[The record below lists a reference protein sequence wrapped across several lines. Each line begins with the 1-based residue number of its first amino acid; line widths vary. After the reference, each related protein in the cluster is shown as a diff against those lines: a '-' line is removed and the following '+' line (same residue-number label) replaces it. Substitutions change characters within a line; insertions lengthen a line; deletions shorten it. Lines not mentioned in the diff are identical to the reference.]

1 MFGAVKTTHYIC
13 RLAQNV
19 FNLSSVKYFSWH
31 PVETIID
38 SMCCVLSD
46 KNLTASHLSRSNS
59 RPECR
64 EIPRK
69 SWLFSLTEKVC
80 DGGKFFAGVT
90 SRGISV
96 RCPWLKIWCSE
107 ISMFFFLCVCVCLL
121 TCFSPKQLY
130 NICQNRIVNCDFDS
144 FDNKNTNIGELK
156 GRFTYSVP
164 CQCHAMPFPCHALP
178 LRV

>member
-107 ISMFFFLCVCVCLL
+107 ISMFFFLCLCVCVCVFSHVSRRSNCTIFVKTELWTAISILL
-121 TCFSPKQLY
+121 ITKIRILENLKADSHIACRANATPCRSP
-130 NICQNRIVNCDFDS
+130 
-144 FDNKNTNIGELK
+144 
-156 GRFTYSVP
+156 
-164 CQCHAMPFPCHALP
+164 AMPC
-178 LRV
+178 R

>member
-1 MFGAVKTTHYIC
+1 MFGTLKTINYIF
-13 RLAQNV
+13 RLAQNF
-19 FNLSSVKYFSWH
+19 FNLSSVQYVSWH

-46 KNLTASHLSRSNS
+46 KDLTASHLSRSNS

-80 DGGKFFAGVT
+80 DGGKFFAGVS

-107 ISMFFFLCVCVCLL
+107 ISMFVCLSVYL
-121 TCFSPKQLY
+121 SSYVFVAQAIVQYLSKQ
-130 NICQNRIVNCDFDS
+130 NC
-144 FDNKNTNIGELK
+144 EL
-156 GRFTYSVP
+156 RFR
-164 CQCHAMPFPCHALP
+164 FFW
-178 LRV
+178 